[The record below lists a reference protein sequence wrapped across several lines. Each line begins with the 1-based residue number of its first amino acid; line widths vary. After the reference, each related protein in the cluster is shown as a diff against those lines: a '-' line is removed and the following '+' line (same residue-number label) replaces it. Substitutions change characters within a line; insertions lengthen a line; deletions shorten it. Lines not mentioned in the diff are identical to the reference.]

1 MFAANIQAD
10 YLFQICK
17 ALKRA
22 NVEIYSGPK
31 LSEQLTFGPPR
42 AEKLAKEYGGLA
54 CTVEIVPSM
63 EAAVDH
69 IHRSVDYVLE
79 EFITIIISQVACSPG
94 TGPGTLT

>member
-1 MFAANIQAD
+1 MFAADIHQAD
-10 YLFQICK
+10 YLQICK

-69 IHRSVDYVLE
+69 IHRLVYCVL
-79 EFITIIISQVACSPG
+79 
-94 TGPGTLT
+94 